1 MFNFL
6 RVSLLCLSLFS
17 TSVFAAFVQPDKFTS
32 SIIAVTG
39 DFDSLS
45 VAHSASISEWK
56 SRNRSQASCA
66 TFSTPS
72 YNSSN
77 GRWYSAVGGCAGGG
91 ISYSAYCLGSY
102 FNITKGMCE
111 VAECPAGT
119 EPNANDECVPASNQC
134 EAGQSSSF
142 EFLYCY
148 NYDGGNGCSAGTS
161 TGRPGSFCRN
171 SCVHIP
177 DYNPSTTDADC
188 YAYQN
193 GDGSSGP
200 AVFCS
205 VTAETNGS
213 ECSGEYTPDT
223 PDNSCPAGT
232 VPGQL
237 NGKNVCIPS
246 GDGGGDGG
254 DNGGGD
260 NGGGDGGDNGGGDGG
275 DDGGG
280 DGGDNGGGDGGGDGG
295 DGGGNGNGNGGGD
308 GDGSG
313 NGDGTGGSGT
323 GGEGDGDGDGSGG
336 SGEGVDNC
344 ESGRCDFGDERGDP
358 FGGEV
363 RSFADSLTAAMNG
376 MKNSPLGNSIGN
388 IQFPTGGSCP
398 TGSTSIN
405 IGIGSIPIDFTEH
418 CNFWQQIAPIL
429 SAVFLALW
437 AIIAVRVFLS
447 A

>member
-1 MFNFL
+1 MFNFVRVL
-6 RVSLLCLSLFS
+6 FVSLVFFSNSAFSYQWQSTYGSGQLFPTALEAAQYTYTNHPTFSDWDNVEYES
-17 TSVFAAFVQPDKFTS
+17 TSFNKNTLIANLTFSFTSKRFPSDPRNTS
-32 SIIAVTG
+32 SIAIKRIGSCDGVEDEETG
-39 DFDSLS
+39 
-45 VAHSASISEWK
+45 
-56 SRNRSQASCA
+56 
-66 TFSTPS
+66 
-72 YNSSN
+72 
-77 GRWYSAVGGCAGGG
+77 
-91 ISYSAYCLGSY
+91 
-102 FNITKGMCE
+102 
-111 VAECPAGT
+111 
-119 EPNANDECVPASNQC
+119 ECVPEPSHC

-148 NYDGGNGCSAGTS
+148 DYEGTDTCVNKKTRPS
-161 TGRPGSFCRN
+161 TFCQN
-171 SCVHIP
+171 SCLYVP
-177 DYNPSTTDADC
+177 DYNPSTSDATC
-188 YAYQN
+188 YAYHN
-193 GDGSSGP
+193 GDGTSGP
-200 AVFCS
+200 SVFCS

-213 ECSGEYTPDT
+213 ECSGEYTPDS
-223 PDNSCPAGT
+223 PDNSCPSGT

-237 NGKNVCIPS
+237 NGKNVCISS

-254 DNGGGD
+254 DNGGGDDGDNGGDNGGGDGSDNGGGDGGD

-275 DDGGG
+275 
-280 DGGDNGGGDGGGDGG
+280 
-295 DGGGNGNGNGGGD
+295 GNGNGNGG

-363 RSFADSLTAAMNG
+363 RSFSDSLTAAMNG

>member
-1 MFNFL
+1 MFNYRFFL
-6 RVSLLCLSLFS
+6 ILLFFS
-17 TSVFAAFVQPDKFTS
+17 FS
-32 SIIAVTG
+32 S
-39 DFDSLS
+39 FSF
-45 VAHSASISEWK
+45 SADYYHW
-56 SRNRSQASCA
+56 RSPAIEQN
-66 TFSTPS
+66 
-72 YNSSN
+72 YNSP
-77 GRWYSAVGGCAGGG
+77 GEFV
-91 ISYSAYCLGSY
+91 SAYSSKFGKSLVYHSSSSNFFQYKIFSGDVYHGLVFVNRYGNS
-102 FNITKGMCE
+102 
-111 VAECPAGT
+111 CPPDTQYKEDTG
-119 EPNANDECVPASNQC
+119 ECVPPPSQC

-148 NYDGGNGCSAGTS
+148 DYEGTD
-161 TGRPGSFCRN
+161 TCVNKKPRPPTFCQN
-171 SCVHIP
+171 SCLYVP
-177 DYNPSTTDADC
+177 DYNPSTSDADC
-188 YAYQN
+188 YSYQN
-193 GDGSSGP
+193 GEGSSGP

-213 ECSGEYTPDT
+213 ECSGEYTPDS
-223 PDNSCPAGT
+223 PDNSCPSGT

-260 NGGGDGGDNGGGDGG
+260 GGDNGGDNGGGDGG

-280 DGGDNGGGDGGGDGG
+280 DGGDNGGGDGGGDSG
-295 DGGGNGNGNGGGD
+295 DGGGNGNGGGD

-323 GGEGDGDGDGSGG
+323 GGQGDGDGDGSGG

-447 A
+447 AQVILWNG

>member
-6 RVSLLCLSLFS
+6 RILLSGLLFFSGGVFAEHYYWTTNGTGDQRFNDAMQACEASVEARNDSNFMRPYSLEKR
-17 TSVFAAFVQPDKFTS
+17 TSVSNSFTCNAAYKPWKGSNFPVS
-32 SIIAVTG
+32 NVTRGG
-39 DFDSLS
+39 D
-45 VAHSASISEWK
+45 
-56 SRNRSQASCA
+56 SCPPN
-66 TFSTPS
+66 TE
-72 YNSSN
+72 YNSET
-77 GRWYSAVGGCAGGG
+77 G
-91 ISYSAYCLGSY
+91 
-102 FNITKGMCE
+102 
-111 VAECPAGT
+111 
-119 EPNANDECVPASNQC
+119 ECVPQPNQC

-148 NYDGGNGCSAGTS
+148 DYEGTDICVNKKP
-161 TGRPGSFCRN
+161 RPPTFCQN
-171 SCVHIP
+171 SCVYVP
-177 DYNPSTTDADC
+177 DYNPSTSDADC

-213 ECSGEYTPDT
+213 ECSGEYTPDS
-223 PDNSCPAGT
+223 PDNSCPSGT

-260 NGGGDGGDNGGGDGG
+260 GGDNGGDNGGGDGGDNGGGDGG
-275 DDGGG
+275 DNGGG
-280 DGGDNGGGDGGGDGG
+280 DGGDNGGG
-295 DGGGNGNGNGGGD
+295 NGNGG

-323 GGEGDGDGDGSGG
+323 GGGGDGDGDGSGG

>member
-1 MFNFL
+1 MFNFV
-6 RVSLLCLSLFS
+6 RVLLGSFVLFS
-17 TSVFAAFVQPDKFTS
+17 SAVFANDGTYWIVTGLNDKF
-32 SIIAVTG
+32 G
-39 DFDSLS
+39 
-45 VAHSASISEWK
+45 
-56 SRNRSQASCA
+56 
-66 TFSTPS
+66 
-72 YNSSN
+72 
-77 GRWYSAVGGCAGGG
+77 SAVDACVAGIGDNPSWVFDKLSDEGQAPNVWGCQVKTKD
-91 ISYSAYCLGSY
+91 GSGSTSRHIWASRRSCPVDTV
-102 FNITKGMCE
+102 FNAQTGQCE
-111 VAECPAGT
+111 AP
-119 EPNANDECVPASNQC
+119 SQC

-213 ECSGEYTPDT
+213 ECSGEYTPDS
-223 PDNSCPAGT
+223 PDNSCPSGT

-254 DNGGGD
+254 DNGGGDGGD

-280 DGGDNGGGDGGGDGG
+280 DGGDNGGGDGGG

>member
-1 MFNFL
+1 MFNFA
-6 RVSLLCLSLFS
+6 RVLLAVLALFS
-17 TSVFAAFVQPDKFTS
+17 GGAFA
-32 SIIAVTG
+32 
-39 DFDSLS
+39 
-45 VAHSASISEWK
+45 SEYYYWIGGPNLQI
-56 SRNRSQASCA
+56 RYQTANDACQ
-66 TFSTPS
+66 S
-72 YNSSN
+72 YNHPYGVRVEMGSESS
-77 GRWYSAVGGCAGGG
+77 GTCRVIGGNNPGYQLGGTQR
-91 ISYSAYCLGSY
+91 ILGS
-102 FNITKGMCE
+102 
-111 VAECPAGT
+111 CP
-119 EPNANDECVPASNQC
+119 NDEEFDFETQSCVSSNQC

-213 ECSGEYTPDT
+213 ECSGEYTPDS
-223 PDNSCPAGT
+223 PDNSCPSGT

-260 NGGGDGGDNGGGDGG
+260 GGDNGGGDGGGDGG

-280 DGGDNGGGDGGGDGG
+280 DAGDNGGGDGGGDGG

-323 GGEGDGDGDGSGG
+323 GGEGDGDGDASGG

>member
-1 MFNFL
+1 MFNFV
-6 RVSLLCLSLFS
+6 RILLAGFLLFS
-17 TSVFAAFVQPDKFTS
+17 GSAFAEDYY
-32 SIIAVTG
+32 
-39 DFDSLS
+39 
-45 VAHSASISEWK
+45 W
-56 SRNRSQASCA
+56 
-66 TFSTPS
+66 
-72 YNSSN
+72 SN
-77 GRWYSAVGGCAGGG
+77 GNSGVRFPSAMSACTAYKRSGAPTYSH
-91 ISYSAYCLGSY
+91 ILN
-102 FNITKGMCE
+102 FTKPNEALCE
-111 VAECPAGT
+111 FTYKTTYDDRKSSVYILRYGDSCPIDTEYNAETG
-119 EPNANDECVPASNQC
+119 ECVPPPSQC

-200 AVFCS
+200 SVFCS

-213 ECSGEYTPDT
+213 ECSGEYTPDS
-223 PDNSCPAGT
+223 PDNSCPSGT
-232 VPGQL
+232 VSGQV

-260 NGGGDGGDNGGGDGG
+260 GGDNGGDNGGGDGG